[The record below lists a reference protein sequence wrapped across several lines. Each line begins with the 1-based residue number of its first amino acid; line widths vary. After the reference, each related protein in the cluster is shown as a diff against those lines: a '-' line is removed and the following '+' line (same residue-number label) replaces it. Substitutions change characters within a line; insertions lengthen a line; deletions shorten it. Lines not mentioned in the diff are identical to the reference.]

1 MWWCRGS
8 LGCGLAEGDID
19 CRSLVGYSKF
29 PVLIGIFV
37 GAARV
42 VRQLT
47 YHVTSRRFGDQ
58 SAPLDAIG
66 RLLAS

>member
-1 MWWCRGS
+1 MRFG
-8 LGCGLAEGDID
+8 GGRYRRPFFGGL
-19 CRSLVGYSKF
+19 LKKF
-29 PVLIGIFV
+29 PFLIGIFV